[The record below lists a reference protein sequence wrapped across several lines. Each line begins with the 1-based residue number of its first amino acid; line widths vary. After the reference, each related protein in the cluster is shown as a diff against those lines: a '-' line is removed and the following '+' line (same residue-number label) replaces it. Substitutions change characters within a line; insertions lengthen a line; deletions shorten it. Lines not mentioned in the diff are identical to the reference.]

1 MLSAPVQAAMEA
13 ALGDDTHVKIQR
25 KAYAM
30 RRYELRKA
38 AEAAGFTV
46 EHSEGSL
53 FLWVT
58 RGENGRD
65 TIDWLAERGI
75 LAAPGDFYGVAGT
88 NYVRLSFMANDERIA
103 AAVKR
108 LAS

>member
-1 MLSAPVQAAMEA
+1 MVPTPIQAAMAA
-13 ALGDDTHVKIQR
+13 ALGDDEHVNVQR
-25 KAYAM
+25 RAYAA
-30 RRYELRKA
+30 RRHALRTA
-38 AEAAGFTV
+38 VEAAGFTV

-75 LAAPGDFYGVAGT
+75 LAAPGDFYGRAGS
-88 NYVRLSFMANDERIA
+88 NHVRLSFMAKDERIA
-103 AAVKR
+103 AAVQR
-108 LAS
+108 LAG